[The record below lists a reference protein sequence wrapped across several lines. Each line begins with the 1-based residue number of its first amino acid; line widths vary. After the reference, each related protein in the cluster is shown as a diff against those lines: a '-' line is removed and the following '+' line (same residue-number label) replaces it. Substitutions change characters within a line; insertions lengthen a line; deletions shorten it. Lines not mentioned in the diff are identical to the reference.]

1 MLSSWTSRG
10 SAAQPS
16 SPHLQATL
24 HCPASVDVLQAAEDL
39 AAEHGLRVSARGLS
53 SVTFLASRSSDK
65 LSLLQ
70 TGGAPTDSFTGGRTS
85 FMGGSFLASG
95 GVRGSFL
102 GRLVGAGAAEAQ
114 GRASVQVDPGDAE
127 FGGRVKVS
135 VTAAPPADGFFNA
148 FVDSMAE
155 AANRAADLQDLDDF
169 LASSS
174 LAEAPGESRERSK
187 RRSLG
192 EWYGGDR
199 NDAAR
204 GDEGAEERPVLSRG
218 ATAVFAMSRGA
229 SRRTSV
235 ATEVCG
241 DLEEEHEAEVAS
253 TPPTSNC
260 VSPT

>member
-1 MLSSWTSRG
+1 
-10 SAAQPS
+10 
-16 SPHLQATL
+16 
-24 HCPASVDVLQAAEDL
+24 VLQAAEDL

-53 SVTFLASRSSDK
+53 SLTLVALRPSDK

-70 TGGAPTDSFTGGRTS
+70 PGGASGGSFTGGRAS

-102 GRLVGAGAAEAQ
+102 GRLVGAGAPEAQ

-127 FGGRVKVS
+127 FGGRIKVS
-135 VTAAPPADGFFNA
+135 VTTSPAADGFFNA

-155 AANRAADLQDLDDF
+155 AVNRAEDLQDLDEF
-169 LASSS
+169 LAASP
-174 LAEAPGESRERSK
+174 LAEAPGEQRERSK
-187 RRSLG
+187 RKSLG
-192 EWYGGDR
+192 DWYGGDR
-199 NDAAR
+199 GDPAP
-204 GDEGAEERPVLSRG
+204 GDEGEEERRG
-218 ATAVFAMSRGA
+218 GNRGSTAVFAMSRGA

-241 DLEEEHEAEVAS
+241 ELEEEQEVAS